1 MRRAKK
7 EKFIWGS
14 IRASKY
20 WSSQMPPHPWK
31 QAQADH
37 FGGPQLDDAL
47 KRFITIKERI
57 AEAVMI
63 LCKNPYIFQCSRSQ
77 SLELRLEGV
86 VMGGQQCNMIKWFRK
101 REQGQVLPPLALR
114 IPRGLH
120 LQTIAMEEEDN
131 RMVVGL
137 AHRKNSN
144 ILLQSFQSPSTTGW
158 ARRGAIG
165 PRHQKEFDWSDQ
177 RKKACPLIAL
187 LKEYQLRKRSHWP
200 TWLRRAT
207 NGYIAK
213 SHQRYLE
220 KGFIAYSL
228 PSGWEQMQSLQK
240 KGIIACCLP

>member
-37 FGGPQLDDAL
+37 FGGPQLDDVL
-47 KRFITIKERI
+47 RRFITIKERI

-63 LCKNPYIFQCSRSQ
+63 LCKTPYIFQCSRSQ
-77 SLELRLEGV
+77 SLKSRLEGV
-86 VMGGQQCNMIKWFRK
+86 VMVGQQCNMIKWSRK
-101 REQGQVLPPLALR
+101 IQQGQVLPPLALR

-120 LQTIAMEEEDN
+120 LQLIAMEEEDY

-144 ILLQSFQSPSTTGW
+144 LLLQFPESKHYWLS
-158 ARRGAIG
+158 
-165 PRHQKEFDWSDQ
+165 KEQCHWTKTSE
-177 RKKACPLIAL
+177 RIWLVRSEKACPLIAL
-187 LKEYQLRKRSHWP
+187 FKEYQLRKRSH
-200 TWLRRAT
+200 TRDILRR
-207 NGYIAK
+207 G
-213 SHQRYLE
+213 L
-220 KGFIAYSL
+220 
-228 PSGWEQMQSLQK
+228 
-240 KGIIACCLP
+240 

>member
-1 MRRAKK
+1 M
-7 EKFIWGS
+7 G
-14 IRASKY
+14 ASKY

-63 LCKNPYIFQCSRSQ
+63 LCKIPYMFQCSRSQ

-114 IPRGLH
+114 IPWGLH
-120 LQTIAMEEEDN
+120 LQLIAMEEEDY

-137 AHRKNSN
+137 AYRENSN
-144 ILLQSFQSPSTTGW
+144 LLLQFPESKHYWLS
-158 ARRGAIG
+158 
-165 PRHQKEFDWSDQ
+165 KEQCHWTKTSEGI
-177 RKKACPLIAL
+177 RLIRSEKACPLIAL
-187 LKEYQLRKRSHWP
+187 SKTQKEKPLTCMVEKRKK
-200 TWLRRAT
+200 A
-207 NGYIAK
+207 I
-213 SHQRYLE
+213 
-220 KGFIAYSL
+220 
-228 PSGWEQMQSLQK
+228 
-240 KGIIACCLP
+240 